1 MNLKKC
7 KTCKTYT
14 LKETCSKCKEKT
26 SDAHYKFI
34 KVRDAPKSDPS
45 KIRKN

>member
-1 MNLKKC
+1 MKLKKC

-14 LKETCSKCKEKT
+14 LKNNCKKCNEKS

-34 KVRDAPKSDPS
+34 KIKDAPKSDPN
-45 KIRKN
+45 KVRKN